1 MLILLDLDDTLVRRQ
16 AVFSDW
22 AKEFA
27 SRYPDDAGLV
37 AWLTEEDRGG
47 WRPRQELWSLVK
59 TRLNLEPPVE
69 QLVADWQQDFTARFA
84 LQPDAAD
91 ALKRARSSGWRLGVV
106 TNGDA
111 HGQAA
116 KVSAARLDELVDAVC
131 ISGAE
136 GIEKPDRRIFE
147 RAADRCGAELTGG
160 WMVGDNAVA
169 DIQGAHNAG
178 LHSVWINYDSD
189 AWPDDLPRPT
199 ASAATVAAAV
209 GLVLSA

>member
-22 AKEFA
+22 AEEFA
-27 SRYPDDAGLV
+27 SRYPDEAGLV
-37 AWLTEEDRGG
+37 AWLTEQDRGG

-59 TRLNLEPPVE
+59 ARLKLEPPVE
-69 QLVADWQQDFTARFA
+69 QLVADWQQDFTGRFA

-91 ALKRARSSGWRLGVV
+91 ALKRARSLGWRLGVV

-111 HGQAA
+111 RVQAA
-116 KVSAARLDELVDAVC
+116 KVSAAGLDELVDAVC

-147 RAADRCGAELTGG
+147 LAADRCGAELTGG

-178 LHSVWINYDSD
+178 LHSVWINYGSA
-189 AWPDDLPRPT
+189 AWPEDLRRPT
-199 ASAATVAAAV
+199 TSAATVAAAV
-209 GLVLSA
+209 DLVLSA